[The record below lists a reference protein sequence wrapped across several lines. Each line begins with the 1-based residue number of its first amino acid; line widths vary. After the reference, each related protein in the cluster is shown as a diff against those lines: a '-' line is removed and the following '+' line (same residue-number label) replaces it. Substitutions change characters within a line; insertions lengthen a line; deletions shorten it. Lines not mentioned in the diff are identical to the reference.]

1 MKIDINR
8 DMNNEK
14 DTKRTNILDAAI
26 TEFCKGYEEGSTY
39 AIVKAAG
46 VSKGLLFHHFG
57 TKKDLFLQAYDYAV
71 EIVMNDFYNLMNLE
85 QRDILERWKQ
95 GALLKMDLMQEHPG
109 IFDFLSR
116 AVFTDDEEVKA
127 EITERYNSFASETIP
142 KLYDDIDRSLFR
154 DDIDVE
160 AAIKVILNTVEE
172 YARSEADYARS
183 EAHKGKS
190 TGDYYA
196 EYGRIL
202 NDLDRYILLFKK
214 CFYN

>member
-1 MKIDINR
+1 MKNDINA
-8 DMNNEK
+8 DTNKEK
-14 DTKRTNILDAAI
+14 DTKRTNILNAAI

-39 AIVKAAG
+39 AIIKAAG

-57 TKKDLFLQAYDYAV
+57 TKKDLFLQAFDYAV
-71 EIVMNDFYNLMNLE
+71 EIVMKEFYNLMNLE

-116 AVFTDDEEVKA
+116 AVFTDSEEVKA
-127 EITERYNSFASETIP
+127 EITERSNRFASDTIP
-142 KLYDDIDRSLFR
+142 KVYHDIDRSLFR

-160 AAIKVILNTVEE
+160 AAIKVILNTIEE
-172 YARSEADYARS
+172 YARSEAD
-183 EAHKGKS
+183 KGKS

-196 EYGRIL
+196 GYERIL
-202 NDLDRYILLFKK
+202 NDLDRYILLFRK
-214 CFYN
+214 CFYK